1 MSAAIT
7 PSSYGT
13 RDPSSRVKG
22 IVIVVALHVLIG
34 YALVSGMA
42 RKGLDLIKKPLEA
55 VAQSPLERA
64 AALVWQQSPAPY

>member
-1 MSAAIT
+1 MNAVMG
-7 PSSYGT
+7 PSNYGK

-42 RKGLDLIKKPLEA
+42 RKGLDLVKKPLEA
-55 VAQSPLERA
+55 VVIQEIGRA
-64 AALVWQQSPAPY
+64 HV